1 MKSWLHSAQHTP
13 FTLGDEGES
22 IPHLGVR
29 ILSSGEGVYGPFPE
43 PSSRW
48 SLYFPAEM
56 GLPSR
61 RLQVLAAQL
70 TEGG

>member
-1 MKSWLHSAQHTP
+1 MKSWLRSAQRTP
-13 FTLGDEGES
+13 LTLGDEGES
-22 IPHLGVR
+22 IPHSGVR
-29 ILSSGEGVYGPFPE
+29 MLSSGEGAYGPFPE

-48 SLYFPAEM
+48 SLSFPAEM

-61 RLQVLAAQL
+61 YLQALAAQP